1 MEIKKKLKVTL
12 MSILY
17 FAYGSNM
24 SFNRISERIN
34 IVETVNIGFLL
45 DYKLLWNKKSVDGTG
60 KANIVYSR
68 NNVVWGVVYKL
79 YEYYMDKLDQIE
91 EGYERKSF
99 EVITEEGKIEANA
112 YISYKLTDAY
122 PTKYYKEFVF
132 KGAVE
137 HKLPDEYI
145 NYLTSIP
152 TSN

>member
-24 SFNRISERIN
+24 SINRISERIN
-34 IVETVNIGFLL
+34 MVETVSIGFLL
-45 DYKLLWNKKSVDGTG
+45 DYKLLLNKKSVDGTG

-122 PTKYYKEFVF
+122 PTKYYKEFVLE
-132 KGAVE
+132 GAVE